1 MEALADLIV
10 SDTSLQRKQALQQFD
25 GRLSRLYMGW
35 RKELIK
41 GLAHA
46 EGVIDFGDD
55 EALDEDE
62 DDINEGMENDGGMSI
77 WGTIRPPLLP
87 LMPTTASVGSPA

>member
-1 MEALADLIV
+1 
-10 SDTSLQRKQALQQFD
+10 
-25 GRLSRLYMGW
+25 MGW

-46 EGVIDFGDD
+46 EAVIDFGDD

-62 DDINEGMENDGGMSI
+62 DDMNEGMENDG
-77 WGTIRPPLLP
+77 
-87 LMPTTASVGSPA
+87 

>member
-1 MEALADLIV
+1 MEALDDLIV

-46 EGVIDFGDD
+46 EAVIDFGDD

-62 DDINEGMENDGGMSI
+62 DDMNEGMENNGGISI
-77 WGTIRPPLLP
+77 WDTVRPPLLP